1 MTNGWV
7 CAPST
12 WVIDVPYLVVGHGV
26 PVTKRPAPVREEVT
40 SGHICDGPR
49 PLGVGQSPDQVT
61 EVGRTAPAAIP
72 NVDNSTGRHRRNG
85 PIASRVTRQATR
97 PEPS

>member
-7 CAPST
+7 CAT
-12 WVIDVPYLVVGHGV
+12 IDMGDRRSFLVTGHGV
-26 PVTKRPAPVREEVT
+26 PVTKRPASVREEVT

-72 NVDNSTGRHRRNG
+72 NADNSTERHRQDG
-85 PIASRVTRQATR
+85 PIASRVTRQTTR